1 MPLVEKGEA
10 REAGEKRE
18 KGASMSDAIH
28 QLIYMAT
35 NAEPDSPL
43 EGAIL
48 KLTCAVAQAPYS
60 REARDDVH
68 TAVVA
73 ACTAEGAMQV
83 LSDPGAMISLPLD
96 SVSRLRVLGRVG
108 GCHPALAEAFR
119 NSVLQ
124 YLPRVLNSLWT
135 VDTFPESSELRA
147 LLEAI
152 LGVLT
157 AMATGGDIQDFVGTH
172 VLPDLLPLLVAGD
185 SAWGSVHEQALALLQ
200 ASWNL
205 HGDNVGRVAQLVCS
219 NLGTLGR
226 SNSTLGDTAGWT
238 CPQCTYRLNIY
249 IFI

>member
-1 MPLVEKGEA
+1 MPLVAKGEAKGEA
-10 REAGEKRE
+10 REAGEKREKGE

-35 NAEPDSPL
+35 NADPDSPL

-60 REARDDVH
+60 QEAREEVH

-124 YLPRVLNSLWT
+124 YFPDVLNRLWT
-135 VDTFPESSELRA
+135 IDTFPQSSELRA

-157 AMATGGDIQDFVGTH
+157 AMATGSDIQDFVGTH

-185 SAWGSVHEQALALLQ
+185 SVWGSVHEQALALLQ
-200 ASWNL
+200 
-205 HGDNVGRVAQLVCS
+205 VGLMG
-219 NLGTLGR
+219 LMG
-226 SNSTLGDTAGWT
+226 
-238 CPQCTYRLNIY
+238 
-249 IFI
+249 